1 MVAKRSTRARAVAV
15 TSARIHSARDT
26 GNEEAL
32 SLSAMV
38 GPDEDSGTAGVSTP
52 GGVSSPGGDRYPN
65 VSGGYQRDDDSIR
78 TLERRGDHAASGEVG
93 AASDGDQMGSGG
105 ARGSTRTPDDPP
117 GKTGPPN
124 YAASLAKVATQRER
138 DERNRAPGTWM
149 PGPEDLDRDPE
160 PADSTDFGTDG
171 PERDYSSRQ
180 LGIRL
185 RPKHWERL
193 LDAARM
199 YGVRPTTMAR
209 MMIVRGTNAIY
220 EAEMRARAREWRE
233 SGSE

>member
-1 MVAKRSTRARAVAV
+1 MGSEGARSSTRN
-15 TSARIHSARDT
+15 T
-26 GNEEAL
+26 GRH
-32 SLSAMV
+32 
-38 GPDEDSGTAGVSTP
+38 
-52 GGVSSPGGDRYPN
+52 GDR
-65 VSGGYQRDDDSIR
+65 S
-78 TLERRGDHAASGEVG
+78 EA
-93 AASDGDQMGSGG
+93 
-105 ARGSTRTPDDPP
+105 PD
-117 GKTGPPN
+117 

-149 PGPEDLDRDPE
+149 PGPEDLDRDSE
-160 PADSTDFGTDG
+160 PGDNTDFGTDG
-171 PERDYSSRQ
+171 PERDYTSRQ

-220 EAEMRARAREWRE
+220 DAEMRARAREWRE
-233 SGSE
+233 SGSG